1 MGAAGFVM
9 TNYCPE
15 TAEIF
20 EEDKEIVMF
29 RTPEELAEKVDYYL
43 THDAEREK
51 IARNGYEKVMR
62 CYTYERKIK
71 ELLDWV
77 EGEEA

>member
-1 MGAAGFVM
+1 
-9 TNYCPE
+9 
-15 TAEIF
+15 
-20 EEDKEIVMF
+20 MF
-29 RTPEELAEKVDYYL
+29 RSPEFLAEKVDYYL